1 MSRIIRIL
9 LNRPVTVLMC
19 CIGLVIIGI
28 LSFLNIPVELFPAL
42 DYPELVVQTRCTNA
56 TPDQVEQNITR
67 PLEESLAAVQG
78 QTAMFSQSFEGLSV
92 IRLQFDWG
100 TNMKY
105 ARLSAQERLDR
116 ILQRLPKN
124 SQKPFIAQTSA
135 SSRPMSVIA
144 VCGENLY
151 DTGEFADYMLKRRFE
166 QIDGIAAAEV
176 QGAPVREIR
185 ILVKPNEL
193 NDQGIGLNTI
203 HSALKHSNVTY
214 SGGSIKHRDFKYAL
228 KLEGEYK
235 SLAEIANTPV
245 IPGKGSYVRLKDVA
259 TVEAG
264 LKERQSAVRYNGRP
278 CITLELYTESGGNT
292 LQITRRLKAVLEDT
306 RAEYSDIEI
315 IPLYFQADF
324 IDKSIRGTVSAAI
337 MGGVLAFIVLF
348 IFLKEKRAAVI
359 IFFSIPLSVFATI
372 SVMYFRGISFNLIS
386 LAGLALGIGMLV
398 DNSIIVL
405 ENIHRLRQQGIPL
418 YKSAWTGASQVFLPI
433 TASTITTI
441 AVFLPLIFIKDLSTF
456 IFRQQAETV
465 AWSLLAS
472 LVVSMSVIPLLY
484 YRMYKNSKNSIPQNF
499 RWFIRFE
506 HYYDLLLK
514 RVLRVPRKSIG
525 SFILSLILAL
535 LLLFFL
541 DRQLFPRV
549 DQNQLLLKFRFLPGV
564 VLDYIEKRVTQIE
577 SQLLAA
583 SSYDHVFV
591 HLGRSYSL
599 YQHSRQWKTN
609 RAVIKTD
616 CHTPIDKIMKYYRQ
630 TPLFGEEIDLQ
641 IKQPQPLMDQL
652 FLQRQYPLTIDI
664 LGPNFRVLDSLSQA
678 VIKRLED
685 ILPNRLAGVNY
696 FERYPVIV
704 LKPDKEKLARYGLYG
719 DKVLQRIQY
728 LLMGKVPTRLRKD
741 EKKIDIV
748 IRGSDE
754 YQSNLTL
761 ALQSR
766 IGSIPIEKVVSIQR
780 RYDYFVIERSQQS
793 RLFRLYIQPIDESLK
808 SVAAEIDQLIHNL
821 NIPAEYEIVLGGE
834 WRQSA
839 RSLQQLFIAFILAIV
854 LVYLVMA
861 SQFESMRLP
870 FIILFTIPFA
880 LVGITPVMILSG
892 TSLNVMSGIGFVVV
906 VGIVVNDGIIKI
918 EFVNR
923 LHRDGMSVDLAL
935 QQAGKLRLRPIL
947 MTTITTIAG
956 LSPFALNLVEGS
968 ELQRP
973 MAVVIIAGI
982 VTATILTLFLLPLLY
997 KILVGIKRR

>member
-1 MSRIIRIL
+1 
-9 LNRPVTVLMC
+9 MC

-28 LSFLNIPVELFPAL
+28 LSFLSIPVELFPSL
-42 DYPELVVQTRCTNA
+42 DYPELVVQTRCPNT
-56 TPDQVEQNITR
+56 TPEQVEQNITR

-78 QTAMFSQSFEGLSV
+78 QTAMFSQSFEGLS
-92 IRLQFDWG
+92 IIHLQFDWG
-100 TNMKY
+100 TDMKY

-124 SQKPFIAQTSA
+124 THKPFIAQTSA
-135 SSRPMSVIA
+135 SSRPMAVIA
-144 VCGENLY
+144 ICGANLY
-151 DTGEFADYMLKRRFE
+151 DTGEFAEYMLKRRFE

-185 ILVKPNEL
+185 ILVRPNRL
-193 NDQGIGLNTI
+193 NDQGLFLRNI
-203 HSALKHSNVTY
+203 HSALKQSNIIY
-214 SGGSIKHRDFKYAL
+214 SGGSIRHRDFKYAI

-235 SLAEIANTPV
+235 SVAEIANTPIV
-245 IPGKGSYVRLKDVA
+245 FGNRSFVKLKDIA
-259 TVEAG
+259 RVEAG

-292 LQITRRLKAVLEDT
+292 LQITRRLKAVLEEAKT
-306 RAEYSDIEI
+306 EYSDIEI

-324 IDKSIRGTVSAAI
+324 IDKSVRGTVLAAI
-337 MGGVLAFIVLF
+337 MGGALAFIVLF
-348 IFLKEKRAAVI
+348 LFLKEKRAAVI
-359 IFFSIPLSVFATI
+359 IIFSVPLSVFATI
-372 SVMYFRGISFNLIS
+372 SIMYFRGISFNLIS

-405 ENIHRLRQQGIPL
+405 ENIHRLRQQGIAV

-441 AVFLPLIFIKDLSTF
+441 AVFLPLIFLKDVSAF

-484 YRMYKNSKNSIPQNF
+484 YRIYKNSKSGIPQNF
-499 RWFIRFE
+499 MWFVRFE

-514 RVLRVPRKSIG
+514 RILRFPSKSIG
-525 SFILSLILAL
+525 SFILSLLLAL
-535 LLLFFL
+535 LLLFLL

-549 DQNQLLLKFRFLPGV
+549 DQNQVLLKFRFLPGV
-564 VLDYIEKRVTQIE
+564 VLDYIENRVTQIE
-577 SQLLAA
+577 SQLL
-583 SSYDHVFV
+583 SSSLYDHVFV
-591 HLGRSYSL
+591 HLGRSHSL
-599 YQHSRQWKTN
+599 YQQSRQWKTN
-609 RAVIKTD
+609 RAVIKAD
-616 CHTPIDKIMKYYRQ
+616 CRLPVNKIMNHYRQ
-630 TPLFGEEIDLQ
+630 KSLYHEKIDLQ
-641 IKQPQPLMDQL
+641 IEQPQPLMDQL
-652 FLQRQYPLTIDI
+652 FLKRKYPITIDI
-664 LGPNFRVLDSLSQA
+664 LGPDFQVLDSLSLA
-678 VIKRLED
+678 VIQGLET

-696 FERYPVIV
+696 FERYPAIV
-704 LKPDKEKLARYGLYG
+704 LKPNREALARHGLYG
-719 DKVLQRIQY
+719 DRVLQRIQY
-728 LLMGKVPTRLRKD
+728 LLKGKVPTRLRKG

-748 IRGSDE
+748 VRGSDE
-754 YQSNLTL
+754 YKSDLNR

-766 IGSIPIEKVVSIQR
+766 VATIPIGELVTLQH

-793 RLFRLYIQPIDESLK
+793 RLFRLYIQPIDERSKAVALK
-808 SVAAEIDQLIHNL
+808 IKQLIQNL
-821 NIPAEYEIVLGGE
+821 NIPAEYDILLGGE
-834 WRQSA
+834 WRQSK
-839 RSLQQLFIAFILAIV
+839 RSLEQLLFAFILAIV

-861 SQFESMRLP
+861 AQFESMRLP

-880 LVGITPVMILSG
+880 LVGITPVMVLSG

-906 VGIVVNDGIIKI
+906 VGIVVNDAIIKI

-956 LSPFALNLVEGS
+956 LSPFALNLVDGS
-968 ELQRP
+968 QLQRP

-997 KILVGIKRR
+997 KIIFGIKCR

>member
-28 LSFLNIPVELFPAL
+28 LSLLSIPVELFPSL
-42 DYPELVVQTRCTNA
+42 DYPELVVQTRCPNT

-67 PLEESLAAVQG
+67 PLEESLTAVQG
-78 QTAMFSQSFEGLSV
+78 QTGLFSQSFEELSV

-124 SQKPFIAQTSA
+124 THKPVIAQTSA
-135 SSRPMSVIA
+135 SSRPMAVIA

-176 QGAPVREIR
+176 QGAPMREIR

-193 NDQGIGLNTI
+193 NDQGIYLRDI
-203 HSALKHSNVTY
+203 HSALKHSNIIY

-235 SLAEIANTPV
+235 SVAEIANTP
-245 IPGKGSYVRLKDVA
+245 IILGNRSFVRLKEVA
-259 TVEAG
+259 RVEADF
-264 LKERQSAVRYNGRP
+264 KERQSAVRYNGRP

-292 LQITRRLKAVLEDT
+292 LQITRRLKAVLEDA
-306 RAEYSDIEI
+306 RAEYSDIEMF
-315 IPLYFQADF
+315 PLYFQADF
-324 IDKSIRGTVSAAI
+324 IDRSVRGTVLAAI
-337 MGGVLAFIVLF
+337 MGGALAFIVLF
-348 IFLKEKRAAVI
+348 LFLKEKRAAVI
-359 IFFSIPLSVFATI
+359 IFFSIPLSIFATI

-405 ENIHRLRQQGIPL
+405 ENIHRLRQQGIPV

-441 AVFLPLIFIKDLSTF
+441 VVFLPLIFLKDVSAF

-465 AWSLLAS
+465 TWSLLAS

-484 YRMYKNSKNSIPQNF
+484 YHMYKNSSSCITQNF
-499 RWFIRFE
+499 TWFNRFE
-506 HYYDLLLK
+506 HYYDLMLN
-514 RVLRVPRKSIG
+514 RVLRYPRRILG
-525 SFILSLILAL
+525 GFMLSLFLAF

-541 DRQLFPRV
+541 DMQMFPRV
-549 DQNQLLLKFRFLPGV
+549 DQNRLLIKFRFLPGV
-564 VLDYIEKRVTQIE
+564 VLDYIENKVIQIE
-577 SQLLAA
+577 SQLLTNPL
-583 SSYDHVFV
+583 YDHVFV

-599 YQHSRQWKTN
+599 YQHSQQWKTN
-609 RAVIKTD
+609 RAVVKAD
-616 CHTPIDKIMKYYRQ
+616 CRMAINKIMKYYRQ
-630 TPLFGEEIDLQ
+630 TSLFDEEIDLQ
-641 IKQPQPLMDQL
+641 IGQPQPLMDQL
-652 FLQRQYPLTIDI
+652 FLQREYPLTIDI
-664 LGPNFRVLDSLSQA
+664 LGPNFRVLDSLSQT
-678 VIKRLED
+678 VIQSLDEL
-685 ILPNRLAGVNY
+685 LPNRLAGVNY
-696 FERYPVIV
+696 FERYPAIV
-704 LKPDKEKLARYGLYG
+704 LKPDREKLARHGLYG
-719 DKVLQRIQY
+719 DQVLQRIQY
-728 LLMGKVPTRLRKD
+728 LLMGKVPTRLRQH

-754 YQSNLTL
+754 YQSNLNL

-766 IGSIPIEKVVSIQR
+766 IGSIPIEELVSLQQ
-780 RYDYFVIERSQQS
+780 RYDYFVIERSQQN
-793 RLFRLYIQPIDESLK
+793 RLFRLYIQPIDENVN
-808 SVAAEIDQLIHNL
+808 SVAATINQLIQNL
-821 NIPAEYEIVLGGE
+821 NIPAEYDIIMGGE
-834 WRQSA
+834 WRQSK
-839 RSLQQLFIAFILAIV
+839 RSLEQLFIAFVLAIV

-861 SQFESMRLP
+861 SQFESLRLP
-870 FIILFTIPFA
+870 VIILFTIPFA
-880 LVGITPVMILSG
+880 LLGIIPMMVLSG

-918 EFVNR
+918 EFVTR
-923 LHRDGMSVDLAL
+923 LHRSGMTVDLAL
-935 QQAGKLRLRPIL
+935 HQAGKLRLRPIV
-947 MTTITTIAG
+947 MTTITTVAG
-956 LSPFALNLVEGS
+956 LSPFALNLVDGS

-973 MAVVIIAGI
+973 VTVVIIAGI

-997 KILVGIKRR
+997 KLIFGIKC